1 VHEAEV
7 KPNRAW
13 YRYGPLGLIVLVL
26 GLLVVSRGMAW
37 HEWIV
42 GDARQT
48 SGLGG
53 PRLPRAPL
61 AATEEPDDSES
72 QIQYVFGEWQGQD
85 AIPGGMVVYM
95 LLLSV
100 SGALCWA
107 TLARVLPSH
116 TTLEIA
122 YLVVVVGMLVWLGVL
137 PFLWF
142 WIAVRSGLV
151 GSTIGSV
158 EVLII
163 PLDVTLV
170 RLRLLGPLTLL
181 ASVLVSLV
189 AFVWERMG
197 SRKEAHRA
205 DVRQA

>member
-1 VHEAEV
+1 M

-13 YRYGPLGLIVLVL
+13 YRYGPVGLIALVI
-26 GLLVVSRGMAW
+26 GLLVASRWMAW

-53 PRLPRAPL
+53 PRLPRAWL
-61 AATEEPDDSES
+61 AETQAADGSDVWIE
-72 QIQYVFGEWQGQD
+72 YVFGEWQGQD
-85 AIPGGMVVYM
+85 AVPRGMVVYM
-95 LLLSV
+95 VLLSA

-122 YLVVVVGMLVWLGVL
+122 YLVVVVGILVWLGVL
-137 PFLWF
+137 PLLWF
-142 WIAVRSGLV
+142 WITVRSGLA
-151 GSTIGSV
+151 GSTIDPTKV
-158 EVLII
+158 RII

-170 RLRLLGPLTLL
+170 RLRLQGPLAL
-181 ASVLVSLV
+181 LVSLLVSVV
-189 AFVWERMG
+189 AFVWERIA
-197 SRKEAHRA
+197 SRKGAHRA
-205 DVRQA
+205 DTRQA